1 MKYIINNNKIFISLK
16 TGDEIVESITSIF
29 KEEKIY
35 SGMINGIGAINQ
47 VQLGFYNLESKKYKK
62 KYFNDDYELTSLM
75 GNIALKDGNPFVHIH
90 INMSD
95 ENFDVIGGHLFSA
108 VTAASAEVIVL
119 LDNQHIKRELD
130 QKVGLYLWNF
140 NCG

>member
-1 MKYIINNNKIFISLK
+1 MKYIIKNNKIFISLQ
-16 TGDEIVESITSIF
+16 TGDEIVESITDIF
-29 KEEKIY
+29 KQEKIY
-35 SGMINGIGAINQ
+35 SGMINGIGAINK

-95 ENFDVIGGHLFSA
+95 ENFDVIGGHLFRA

-130 QKVGLYLWNF
+130 QKVGLYLWDF

>member
-130 QKVGLYLWNF
+130 QKVGLYLWDF

>member
-1 MKYIINNNKIFISLK
+1 
-16 TGDEIVESITSIF
+16 
-29 KEEKIY
+29 
-35 SGMINGIGAINQ
+35 
-47 VQLGFYNLESKKYKK
+47 
-62 KYFNDDYELTSLM
+62 M

>member
-47 VQLGFYNLESKKYKK
+47 VQLGFYSLESKKYKK

-130 QKVGLYLWNF
+130 QKVGLYLWDF